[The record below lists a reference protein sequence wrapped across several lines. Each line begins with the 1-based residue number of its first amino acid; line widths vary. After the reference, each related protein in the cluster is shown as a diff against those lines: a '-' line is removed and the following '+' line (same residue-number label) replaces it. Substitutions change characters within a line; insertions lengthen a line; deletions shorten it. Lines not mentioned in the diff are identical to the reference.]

1 MKSYQEIITAN
12 QEQKI
17 IWINSILDMFK
28 EQGGELKVE
37 YLIETTEKFTAMKI
51 IGRINANRI

>member
-17 IWINSILDMFK
+17 IWINSILDMVK
-28 EQGGELKVE
+28 EQGGEQHVE
-37 YLIETTEKFTAMKI
+37 YLIETTEKFMAMGI
-51 IGRINANRI
+51 IGKINANRI

>member
-28 EQGGELKVE
+28 EQGCEQKVE